1 MAKETEEEIK
11 AREIIEEIA
20 TNIAKLSREVSSLL
34 NGRLKKNTIL
44 ILLANS
50 TRLPRENVER
60 VLDAVANLE
69 KTHLK

>member
-1 MAKETEEEIK
+1 MAKETEEEKK
-11 AREIIEEIA
+11 AREVIEEIA

-34 NGRLKKNTIL
+34 GGRLKKQTIL

-50 TRLPRENVER
+50 TKLPQYQVEK